1 MRSFQNYDWMLGPGL
16 GLKGLA
22 LSLFALTAS
31 YNRAGKKMYESRGSL
46 AGYLGYS
53 ERQIGKALQS
63 LVADGLLAC
72 ERGVRHREFC
82 INFQVVQRILETKDT
97 KDNPVLSSLNDYM
110 RNRKPME
117 KEEEQ
122 SSAPGEKKVP
132 VQREQSSR
140 TEVKKV
146 PVQKEQ
152 SSCSGEN
159 KVPVIEEQSSPN
171 NIYDNIY
178 DNLINNFTYN
188 ELATMSPEDYKE
200 LLLPTFFFKNN
211 CDPESEIDFFVNFYK
226 GKGWTLSGG
235 KTMTTKEELQKA
247 AEAWRVKEPK
257 DTGFR
262 PSFMKCWKEAYKIV
276 PMHLRKDF
284 IRVSTVSQGQL
295 HATIKCS
302 EELTRWLNQEKEL
315 IMAIVNGQM
324 GDRYKIEW
332 I

>member
-1 MRSFQNYDWMLGPGL
+1 MRSFQNYDWMLGHGL

-31 YNRAGKKMYESRGSL
+31 YNRAGKKMYESRVSL

-72 ERGVRHREFC
+72 ERGALHREFC
-82 INFQVVQRILETKDT
+82 INFQAVKRILEKKDT

-132 VQREQSSR
+132 VQREQSS
-140 TEVKKV
+140 
-146 PVQKEQ
+146 
-152 SSCSGEN
+152 CSGEN

-171 NIYDNIY
+171 NIY

>member
-22 LSLFALTAS
+22 LSLFAMTAS
-31 YNRAGKKMYESRGSL
+31 YNRAGKKMYESRVSL

-72 ERGVRHREFC
+72 ERGALHREFC

-132 VQREQSSR
+132 VQKEQSSR

-178 DNLINNFTYN
+178 NN
-188 ELATMSPEDYKE
+188 S
-200 LLLPTFFFKNN
+200 
-211 CDPESEIDFFVNFYK
+211 S
-226 GKGWTLSGG
+226 
-235 KTMTTKEELQKA
+235 
-247 AEAWRVKEPK
+247 VK
-257 DTGFR
+257 
-262 PSFMKCWKEAYKIV
+262 
-276 PMHLRKDF
+276 L
-284 IRVSTVSQGQL
+284 
-295 HATIKCS
+295 
-302 EELTRWLNQEKEL
+302 
-315 IMAIVNGQM
+315 
-324 GDRYKIEW
+324 
-332 I
+332 

>member
-22 LSLFALTAS
+22 LSLFAMTAS
-31 YNRAGKKMYESRGSL
+31 YNRAGKKMYESRVSL

-72 ERGVRHREFC
+72 ERGALHREFC

-132 VQREQSSR
+132 VQ
-140 TEVKKV
+140 
-146 PVQKEQ
+146 KEQ

-171 NIYDNIY
+171 NKYDNIY
-178 DNLINNFTYN
+178 KNLINNFT
-188 ELATMSPEDYKE
+188 
-200 LLLPTFFFKNN
+200 
-211 CDPESEIDFFVNFYK
+211 
-226 GKGWTLSGG
+226 
-235 KTMTTKEELQKA
+235 
-247 AEAWRVKEPK
+247 
-257 DTGFR
+257 
-262 PSFMKCWKEAYKIV
+262 
-276 PMHLRKDF
+276 
-284 IRVSTVSQGQL
+284 
-295 HATIKCS
+295 
-302 EELTRWLNQEKEL
+302 
-315 IMAIVNGQM
+315 
-324 GDRYKIEW
+324 
-332 I
+332 

>member
-31 YNRAGKKMYESRGSL
+31 YNRAGKKMYESRVSL

-72 ERGVRHREFC
+72 ERGALHREFC
-82 INFQVVQRILETKDT
+82 INIQVVKRILEKKDT

-122 SSAPGEKKVP
+122 SS
-132 VQREQSSR
+132 
-140 TEVKKV
+140 
-146 PVQKEQ
+146 
-152 SSCSGEN
+152 
-159 KVPVIEEQSSPN
+159 PN
-171 NIYDNIY
+171 NIY

-211 CDPESEIDFFVNFYK
+211 CDLESEIDFFVNFYK
-226 GKGWTLSGG
+226 CKGWKLSGG

-247 AEAWRVKEPK
+247 AEVWRVKEPK

-302 EELTRWLNQEKEL
+302 EELTRWLNQEKEV
-315 IMAIVNGQM
+315 IMAIVNVQM